1 MERHREL
8 ISSMNSVRGNI
19 LRNLVVIAT
28 LVVVGLA
35 AGVLLTARMDW
46 TPYTVAQPYAA
57 PPVNRYAAN
66 VPPYLTPSG
75 ESPFV
80 AVAKRVGPTVVNITV
95 DERVS
100 QSGGSD
106 PSEQFFRNSPFWEF
120 FHRDFG
126 DQGTPQPR
134 SRPRQMHVPATGS
147 GIIIGSEGYILT
159 NNHVVTDADK
169 ITVRTQDGK
178 EYKATVVGK
187 DPDTDVA
194 LIKVEHA
201 FTPEQVALV
210 GNSDSLEV
218 GDWSIAMGNPL
229 GLDWTLTVGVISAKG
244 RSNLAI
250 QGGGPSY
257 QNFIQTDASINFGNS
272 GGPLCNIHGEVIG
285 MNSAINPSG
294 QGIGFAIPINLAM
307 NVVNQI
313 RAHGTVTRGYL
324 GILPREITPDIR
336 SAVGMKDDEQGVF
349 VDRVDKGTPAEK
361 SGIKAGDVITEL
373 NGKKI
378 SDVTQFRMAV
388 ANEPPGSK
396 VSMQVMRDG
405 KKEEVTST
413 LGDRAQMAANMGKQ
427 NEEAAPAKE
436 SWMGIKVEPVTEQ
449 LARALELDGTDGVII
464 TEVDSDGPAN
474 GKLQE
479 RDVIVE
485 IDRKPVSDI
494 GDFRKVSSD
503 LKNTKKAVL
512 FRVIRNG
519 QKTFEAIEP

>member
-1 MERHREL
+1 MTSL
-8 ISSMNSVRGNI
+8 RGNI
-19 LRNLVVIAT
+19 LRNFVVVAT

-46 TPYTVAQPYAA
+46 TPSTVAQQYNAA

-66 VPPYLTPSG
+66 VQPYVTESG
-75 ESPFV
+75 ASPFV

-95 DERVS
+95 DERVA
-100 QSGGSD
+100 QGGGD
-106 PSEQFFRNSPFWEF
+106 QMDQFFRDSPFWEF

-126 DQGTPQPR
+126 DQGQGQTQPR
-134 SRPRQMHVPATGS
+134 QRRQQTQHVPATGS
-147 GIIIGSEGYILT
+147 GIIIGREGYILT
-159 NNHVVTDADK
+159 NNHVVADADK
-169 ITVRTQDGK
+169 ITVRTQDGR

-194 LIKVEHA
+194 LIKVDHA
-201 FTPEQVALV
+201 FTPEQVALI
-210 GNSDSLEV
+210 GNSDSLDV

-307 NVVNQI
+307 KVVDQI
-313 RAHGTVTRGYL
+313 RAHGSVTRGYL
-324 GILPREITPDIR
+324 GILPRELSPDLR
-336 SAVGMKDDEQGVF
+336 SALGLQDADAGVF
-349 VDRVDKGTPAEK
+349 VERVDKDTPAEK
-361 SGIKAGDVITEL
+361 GGLKAGDVITDL
-373 NGKKI
+373 NGKKVNT
-378 SDVTQFRMAV
+378 VTDFRMAV
-388 ANEPPGSK
+388 ADEPPGSK
-396 VSMQVMRDG
+396 IVMQVLRDG
-405 KKEEVTST
+405 KHEELTAT
-413 LGDRAQMAANMGKQ
+413 LGDRAKMAVNQGGKQ
-427 NEEAAPAKE
+427 DEQVVPAKD
-436 SWMGIKVEPVTEQ
+436 SWLGIKVEPVTDQ
-449 LARALELDGTDGVII
+449 LAHALELDGTDGVIV
-464 TEVDSDGPAN
+464 TEVDSDGPSN

-479 RDVIVE
+479 RDVIIE
-485 IDRKPVSDI
+485 IDRKPVTDI
-494 GDFRKVSSD
+494 GDFRKISSD

-519 QKTFEAIEP
+519 QKTFEAVEPQ

>member
-1 MERHREL
+1 M
-8 ISSMNSVRGNI
+8 
-19 LRNLVVIAT
+19 RNFVVVAT

-46 TPYTVAQPYAA
+46 TPASVAQQNVA

-66 VPPYLTPSG
+66 VAPYTTPSG

-95 DERVS
+95 DERVA

-106 PSEQFFRNSPFWEF
+106 PMEQFFQDSPFWEF
-120 FHRDFG
+120 FHRNNG
-126 DQGTPQPR
+126 GGQATPQPR
-134 SRPRQMHVPATGS
+134 SRQRSMHVPATGS
-147 GIIIGSEGYILT
+147 GIIIGREGYILT
-159 NNHVVTDADK
+159 NNHVVADADK
-169 ITVRTQDGK
+169 ITVRTQSGK

-194 LIKVEHA
+194 LIKVEHS
-201 FTPEQVALV
+201 FEPEEVALI
-210 GNSDSLEV
+210 GNSDSLQV

-272 GGPLCNIHGEVIG
+272 GGPLCNIHGEVIA

-307 NVVNQI
+307 RVVDQI
-313 RAHGTVTRGYL
+313 RTHGSVTRGYL
-324 GILPREITPDIR
+324 GILPRELTPDLR
-336 SAVGMKDDEQGVF
+336 SALGITDGDAGVF
-349 VDRVDKGTPAEK
+349 VERVDKGTPAEK
-361 SGIKAGDVITEL
+361 GGLKAGDVITEL

-378 SDVTQFRMAV
+378 NDVTQFRMAV
-388 ANEPPGSK
+388 ADEPPGSK
-396 VSMQVMRDG
+396 IAMHVLRDG
-405 KKEEVTST
+405 KPEDVTAT
-413 LGDRAQMAANMGKQ
+413 LGDRSKMAANLENKDK
-427 NEEAAPAKE
+427 EESAPAKD
-436 SWMGIKVEPVTEQ
+436 SWMGVKVEPVTDQ
-449 LARALELDGTDGVII
+449 LAKALELDGTEGVII
-464 TEVDSDGPAN
+464 TEVDPDGPAN

-479 RDVIVE
+479 RDVIIE
-485 IDRKPVSDI
+485 IDRKPVNDI

-503 LKNTKKAVL
+503 LKSTKKAVL
-512 FRVIRNG
+512 FRIIRNG